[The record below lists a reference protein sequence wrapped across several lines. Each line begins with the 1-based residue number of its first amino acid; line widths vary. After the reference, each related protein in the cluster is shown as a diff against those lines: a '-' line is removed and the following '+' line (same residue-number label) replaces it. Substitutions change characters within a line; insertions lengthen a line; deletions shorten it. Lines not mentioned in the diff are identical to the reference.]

1 MENQSERKRKSK
13 GRLSVMDEFTGDA
26 GVIEFK
32 PQISIDEQNRIDK
45 KTKLAD
51 IPTYARAELAENLGQ
66 TSDKPKTEPRT
77 ILGQTQDILRT
88 NSGQIL
94 YENNETSDKP
104 KTEPRTHSRTIL
116 GQTQDKPRTISA
128 FQSLSGLQRNIMI
141 LIYDLC
147 RINGGRTTSPVSVEQ
162 LYLKLEST
170 RLSVQKSIQRLE
182 QKLLILRKSF
192 RSGRGGWTIYE
203 LPEVV
208 WNEILQ
214 NETSDKLRT
223 NLGQLS
229 DKPKTEPKTEPR
241 TKPPYSSSND
251 LYINNTTTTAAE
263 VLIIP
268 ENLKRFGLS
277 LVNLQ
282 NLITA
287 EKTTMEIVQ
296 RSLAALSYDVENGK
310 TGNLA
315 NILFGVL
322 GSGREYISQKY
333 SESLQAELDQ
343 ELRRIQE
350 SEEQRKKLLEIKLQE
365 KFKTY
370 VEQNPEFIET
380 VKSKHGSFVT
390 SNELLEKVAFEEFK
404 SIDTS
409 NSF

>member
-1 MENQSERKRKSK
+1 M
-13 GRLSVMDEFTGDA
+13 
-26 GVIEFK
+26 
-32 PQISIDEQNRIDK
+32 
-45 KTKLAD
+45 
-51 IPTYARAELAENLGQ
+51 
-66 TSDKPKTEPRT
+66 
-77 ILGQTQDILRT
+77 
-88 NSGQIL
+88 
-94 YENNETSDKP
+94 
-104 KTEPRTHSRTIL
+104 
-116 GQTQDKPRTISA
+116 
-128 FQSLSGLQRNIMI
+128 
-141 LIYDLC
+141 
-147 RINGGRTTSPVSVEQ
+147 
-162 LYLKLEST
+162 
-170 RLSVQKSIQRLE
+170 E

-251 LYINNTTTTAAE
+251 LYINNTTTIAAE
-263 VLIIP
+263 ILVIP

-287 EKTTMEIVQ
+287 EKTTLEIVQ

-333 SESLQAELDQ
+333 SES
-343 ELRRIQE
+343 
-350 SEEQRKKLLEIKLQE
+350 
-365 KFKTY
+365 
-370 VEQNPEFIET
+370 
-380 VKSKHGSFVT
+380 
-390 SNELLEKVAFEEFK
+390 
-404 SIDTS
+404 
-409 NSF
+409 